1 VSRKTNTGSPQGG
14 ARMTDSDSTH
24 FGLPTRL
31 LGYVGTVVL
40 VATAGVAVSA
50 AHLAVD
56 PPRSSTWLGMGLFL
70 ALGLIAELH
79 PVPLDDKGSQVSLG
93 FVFNVAALLIFGWAA
108 AIPIAAISIFV
119 PMLWQRLGTI
129 KAFFN
134 GSAYAIAAAVAS
146 VPRMLDVVH
155 QHDVVRMSAYA
166 FVAGLV
172 FVLVNVGLVA
182 GAVALASDTPYREA
196 FSGIIRYSGP
206 ALAIMAFLAALAA
219 NLWNLEPAL
228 LILLAGPL
236 FALGLYQRTALRSR
250 LAVRDSMTDNLTGLG
265 NHRAYQAALR
275 ERIAEAKH
283 DRTDFSLCIV
293 DVDDFKRINDT
304 YGHQVGD
311 DVLVALAE
319 ILQNARD
326 GEAFRCGGDEFALMF
341 AGDST
346 SAFERV
352 TDVQEAVAG
361 LGFTPVTISV
371 GIASFPS
378 QAEDA
383 DGLQRMADGALY
395 WSKHHGKNR
404 SFVYSPRVVRIH
416 SAKDLEWETERVARL
431 RAAKNIVRFVDAKD
445 PSTANHSETVSAL
458 AAAIGTELGLDETI
472 VDQLAL
478 AGLLHDIGKIGI
490 PDSLLQAP
498 HALSTSDMETIRSH
512 PALGYTLLEGL
523 GIAPIDEWILHHH
536 ENWDGTG
543 YPDKLTHDEI
553 PLGARIIRVA
563 DAFEAMTADRPY
575 RAAQTIDYAL
585 SELRTNSGIEFD
597 PVAVAAVEAH
607 LGKSAS
613 VALA

>member
-1 VSRKTNTGSPQGG
+1 
-14 ARMTDSDSTH
+14 MTDRDNTA
-24 FGLPTRL
+24 FGLPFRL
-31 LGYVGTVVL
+31 ICYVGSV
-40 VATAGVAVSA
+40 VAVA
-50 AHLAVD
+50 AGAVAAAAAYLAVE
-56 PPRSSTWLGMGLFL
+56 PPRLSTWLGMGLFL
-70 ALGLIAELH
+70 AFGLAAELH
-79 PVPLDDKGSQVSLG
+79 PVPLDDKGSLVSLG

-108 AIPIAAISIFV
+108 AIPIAALSILV
-119 PMLWQRLGTI
+119 PMLYQRLPTI
-129 KAFFN
+129 KALFN
-134 GSAYAIAAAVAS
+134 GGAYAIAAAVAS
-146 VPRMLDVVH
+146 VPRMLGLVH
-155 QHDVVRMSAYA
+155 QHDVVRMSIYA
-166 FVAGLV
+166 FIAGLI
-172 FVLVNVGLVA
+172 FVLVNVALVA
-182 GAVALASDTPYREA
+182 GAVALSQAVAYRETL
-196 FSGIIRYSGP
+196 FSILRYSGP

-219 NLWNLEPAL
+219 NLWSLEPAL
-228 LILLAGPL
+228 LVLLAGPL

-250 LAVRDSMTDNLTGLG
+250 LAVRDSLTDNLTGLG
-265 NHRAYQAALR
+265 NHRAYQATLR
-275 ERIAEAKH
+275 ERIAQAQH
-283 DRTDFSLCIV
+283 DGSDFSLCIV
-293 DVDDFKRINDT
+293 DVDDFKRVNDT

-326 GEAFRCGGDEFALMF
+326 GQAFRCGGDEFALLF
-341 AGDST
+341 DGDAAG
-346 SAFERV
+346 AFERV
-352 TDVQEAVAG
+352 TELQEAVADLG
-361 LGFTPVTISV
+361 LTPVTISV

-404 SFVYSPRVVRIH
+404 SFVYSPKVVRIH
-416 SAKDLEWETERVARL
+416 SAKDLAWETERVARL

-458 AAAIGTELGLDETI
+458 TAAIGTELGLDEAT

-498 HALSTSDMETIRSH
+498 RTLSLEEMEKVKCH
-512 PALGYTLLEGL
+512 PALGYSLLDGL

-543 YPDKLTHDEI
+543 YPNGLSRDEI
-553 PLGARIIRVA
+553 PLGARIVRVA

-575 RAAQTIDYAL
+575 RPAQSVEYAL
-585 SELRTNSGIEFD
+585 AELRANAGIEFD
-597 PVAVAAVEAH
+597 PLAVSAVEAH
-607 LGKSAS
+607 VGKSLQ

>member
-1 VSRKTNTGSPQGG
+1 MANSDNT
-14 ARMTDSDSTH
+14 A
-24 FGLPTRL
+24 FGLPSR
-31 LGYVGTVVL
+31 L
-40 VATAGVAVSA
+40 VAYVAAVGLLAAVGVAVSA

-56 PPRSSTWLGMGLFL
+56 QPRVGTWLGMGLFL
-70 ALGLIAELH
+70 AFGLVAELH
-79 PVPLDDKGSQVSLG
+79 PVPLDDRGSQVSLG
-93 FVFNVAALLIFGWAA
+93 FVFNVAALLLFGWPA
-108 AIPIAAISIFV
+108 AIPIAAISILV
-119 PMLWQRLGTI
+119 PMLWQRKPAI
-129 KAFFN
+129 KALFN
-134 GSAYAIAAAVAS
+134 SSAYAIAAAVAS

-155 QHDVVRMSAYA
+155 AHDVVRMSVYA
-166 FVAGLV
+166 FIAGLV

-182 GAVALASDTPYREA
+182 GAVSLASSTRYREA
-196 FSGIIRYSGP
+196 FTEIIRYSGP

-219 NLWNLEPAL
+219 NLWRLEPAL
-228 LILLAGPL
+228 LVLLAGPL
-236 FALGLYQRTALRSR
+236 FALGMYQRTALRSR
-250 LAVRDSMTDNLTGLG
+250 LAVRDSLTDNLTGLG

-275 ERIAEAKH
+275 EGIAEAKH

-319 ILQNARD
+319 ILRNARD
-326 GEAFRCGGDEFALMF
+326 GEAFRCGGDEFALLF
-341 AGDST
+341 VGDST
-346 SAFERV
+346 SAFERI
-352 TDVQEAVAG
+352 TGVQEAVASLG
-361 LGFTPVTISV
+361 LTPVTISV

-378 QAEDA
+378 QADDA

-404 SFVYSPRVVRIH
+404 SFVYSPKVVRIH

-431 RAAKNIVRFVDAKD
+431 RAAKNVVRFVDAKD

-458 AAAIGTELGLDETI
+458 AAAIGTELGLEEPI

-498 HALSTSDMETIRSH
+498 RALTSAEMETVRSH
-512 PALGYTLLEGL
+512 PTLGYSLLDGL
-523 GIAPIDEWILHHH
+523 SIAPIDEWILHHH
-536 ENWDGTG
+536 ENWDGSG
-543 YPDKLTHDEI
+543 YPDRLTRDEI

-575 RAAQTIDYAL
+575 RAAQSVEYAL
-585 SELRTNSGIEFD
+585 MELRANAGIEFD

-607 LGKSAS
+607 IGKSAS